1 MRLLVKALTLWV
13 GLNAV
18 AGVVY
23 LFHFNPYYGAI
34 SVLSTVALVVAL
46 LLPEYRRAKT

>member
-1 MRLLVKALTLWV
+1 MKTLTKALTLWV

-18 AGVVY
+18 AGAVF
-23 LFHFNPYYGAI
+23 LLKWQPQYGAI
-34 SVLSTVALVVAL
+34 SILSTIALVVAL